1 MTKLLSLLTILGT
14 LSLINTASASTT
26 SDLQPALEIVYNED
40 LTVHGTGR
48 FDSAYIGK
56 TTGEGGVT
64 FFNGTMINASEGDVP
79 LTMGDDLRVDGMIW
93 RGPSRG
99 TNDDMGLKFADS
111 LWPALDNANDIGTSE
126 LQFKDG
132 YFTGN
137 LHVGDI
143 QGNDIINTNEIA
155 TTNDPTANQLLSYN
169 GEGLEWIT
177 VGDITS
183 VTAGAGLDDGG
194 TTSSDITLRVAN
206 DGITSEMIVDGTI
219 TRDDLSTDITIGD
232 ITSVTAGAGLDDG
245 GTTSG
250 DITLRVANDGITS
263 AMIDDGTITGSDI
276 SSSANLNVATGAFSG
291 DINQGLSGYGAI
303 KAGVYVIEGLCES
316 ANQWTYNNNLITC
329 NHPSIG
335 KYTLTF
341 DFVTNQGTRFYN
353 VTPVGD
359 DASFAT
365 VGLTSGAASYN
376 TTINMFDGDGVIAD
390 RGFILTV
397 Y

>member
-194 TTSSDITLRVAN
+194 TTS
-206 DGITSEMIVDGTI
+206 
-219 TRDDLSTDITIGD
+219 
-232 ITSVTAGAGLDDG
+232 
-245 GTTSG
+245 G

-390 RGFILTV
+390 RGFILTD